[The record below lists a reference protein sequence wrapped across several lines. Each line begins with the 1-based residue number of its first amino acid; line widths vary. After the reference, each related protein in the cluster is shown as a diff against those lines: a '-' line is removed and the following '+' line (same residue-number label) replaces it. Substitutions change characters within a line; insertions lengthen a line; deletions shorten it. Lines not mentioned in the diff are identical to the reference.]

1 MSLKPVQQFLCAG
14 VALLLLNGC
23 VSTRNS
29 LVDVKA
35 IIDQSGSDRAY
46 KAIMLALLDKGFDI
60 KMNDKDLHVIT
71 TEYKKFSSVSG
82 WPPFDFYL
90 QIKAMVRDTPEGKS
104 EVALW
109 PKVKEQNRLNP
120 SAFTEHPLIVYSPDD
135 RANLMT
141 SSAQAMQEGQFLFLS
156 IVQVVADSLGL
167 PMGQFKQSLQ
177 QIEVFGM

>member
-1 MSLKPVQQFLCAG
+1 MSLKTIRQFLCVG

-23 VSTRNS
+23 VSTRSS

-35 IIDQSGSDRAY
+35 TIDQSGSDRAY
-46 KAIMLALLDKGFDI
+46 KAIMMALLDRGFDI
-60 KMNDKDLHVIT
+60 KMTDKDLRVIT

-90 QIKAMVRDTPEGKS
+90 QIKAVVRDTPEGKS
-104 EVALW
+104 DVTLW
-109 PKVKEQNRLNP
+109 PKVREQNRLNP
-120 SAFTEHPLIVYSPDD
+120 SAFTERPLIVYSSDD
-135 RANLMT
+135 RAGPMT
-141 SSAQAMQEGQFLFLS
+141 SSAQAMQEGQFLFFS
-156 IVQVVADSLGL
+156 IVQVVADALGL